1 MNILSN
7 KIKREIGCVYIEIE
21 KNISKTLSEVKL
33 KVCTL
38 LLYYFSIFFII
49 FYSSTFSIFILF
61 LLLRFF

>member
-7 KIKREIGCVYIEIE
+7 KINREIGCVYIEIE

-38 LLYYFSIFFII
+38 LLYYFIF
-49 FYSSTFSIFILF
+49 
-61 LLLRFF
+61 

>member
-7 KIKREIGCVYIEIE
+7 KIMREIGCVYIEIE

-38 LLYYFSIFFII
+38 LLYYFSIFFMV